1 MPYSGGLRV
10 GGKNRSVFLGRKG
23 GQLYVPTVAAGS
35 GRGLCEGAGFFFALS
50 AIRGAGLL
58 VLQAGS
64 RAVRA
69 AVENR
74 TDEYEVYVTKGPM
87 DAPVKIKA
95 EAARCDHLRVYA
107 CGGDG
112 TFNECVCGAA
122 LKSNV
127 AVCPLPTGTGN
138 DFCRMFGDEKDLF
151 RDLDA
156 LLDGSERPI
165 DLLDCNGRYSANI
178 CSVGVDARIGTDVHK
193 YSGIPLIGGAT
204 GYVVSA
210 AVNMFKGIST
220 KMDISCGDF
229 HADGKHTLVCACNGR
244 FYGGGFN
251 PSPDARPDDG
261 VMDICVVK
269 GVSLFALARYIG
281 KYASGKGEK
290 YPRYIKVLHGDSLH
304 IEFEEDNVINIDGEA
319 MTARTVDMKL
329 LPGALRLI
337 VPKGMRFFED
347 SAR

>member
-1 MPYSGGLRV
+1 MKHLFIVNPTA
-10 GGKNRSVFLGRKG
+10 GGKDKTEEVRGKVEAAFQKRG
-23 GQLYVPTVAAGS
+23 G
-35 GRGLCEGAGFFFALS
+35 EFE
-50 AIRGAGLL
+50 I
-58 VLQAGS
+58 
-64 RAVRA
+64 
-69 AVENR
+69 
-74 TDEYEVYVTKGPM
+74 YVTTAPLDATRKIQEESAKG
-87 DAPVKIKA
+87 
-95 EAARCDHLRVYA
+95 EHLRVYA

-210 AVNMFKGIST
+210 VVNMFKGIAT

-244 FYGGGFN
+244 FYGGAFT
-251 PSPDARPDDG
+251 PSLEAMPDDG
-261 VMDICVVK
+261 IMDVYIVK
-269 GVSLFALARYIG
+269 KVNLVQFAALIG
-281 KYASGKGEK
+281 KYSKGKADEMPKFIKHIRSSGEVVIRCEK
-290 YPRYIKVLHGDSLH
+290 
-304 IEFEEDNVINIDGEA
+304 EDVAQLDGEA
-319 MTARTVDMKL
+319 LRATEFRFRLVPK
-329 LPGALRLI
+329 ALNLI
-337 VPKGMRFFED
+337 VPKGLRFFEK
-347 SAR
+347 